1 MNIGRIEKEIICS
14 VKDNSLDSAKI
25 FLVKLLDPFKK
36 ETGKYIVSVEN
47 KLSLGIG
54 DIVLTVAGGSA
65 RRIKGN
71 EKMPVTG
78 GISAKIESI
87 NIQGS

>member
-1 MNIGRIEKEIICS
+1 MNIGKIEKEIICS
-14 VKDNSLDSAKI
+14 VKDSSLISAKI
-25 FLVKLLDPFKK
+25 FLVKLLDPYKRG
-36 ETGKYIVSVEN
+36 TGKYIVAVEN

-54 DIVLTVAGGSA
+54 DLVLTVAGGSA

-71 EKMPVTG
+71 EKMPING

-87 NIQGS
+87 NIKDG